1 MSATDK
7 KIICRKCGGGHFTL
21 KCNISTENKI
31 QDNNANNNL
40 VDNIKEIVKNVE
52 KPKSKFNN
60 NKTDNYNNRNDNYNN
75 KSYCVKLNNL
85 PTNMTEEEMVE
96 LTCDWGNI
104 TKIRVNNYTE
114 VSTAY
119 IEFKYEDQADY
130 FVKALDRTDFESI
143 IITAERC

>member
-1 MSATDK
+1 
-7 KIICRKCGGGHFTL
+7 
-21 KCNISTENKI
+21 
-31 QDNNANNNL
+31 
-40 VDNIKEIVKNVE
+40 
-52 KPKSKFNN
+52 
-60 NKTDNYNNRNDNYNN
+60 
-75 KSYCVKLNNL
+75 
-85 PTNMTEEEMVE
+85 MTEEEMVE

-104 TKIRVNNYTE
+104 TKIRVNNYAE